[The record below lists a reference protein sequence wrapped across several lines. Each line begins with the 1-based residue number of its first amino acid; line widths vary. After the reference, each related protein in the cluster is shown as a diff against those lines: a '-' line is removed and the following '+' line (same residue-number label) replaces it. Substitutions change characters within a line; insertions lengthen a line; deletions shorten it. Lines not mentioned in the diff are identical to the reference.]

1 MIGLF
6 YGLTE
11 LPLVYLHID
20 GIVELGMAQEDKIVD
35 GDYALDAAATDAYGQ
50 LARKS
55 VIELYAIALKIG
67 YDAATA
73 PIGLEVARGG
83 VDEGNVGAIDDLG
96 AQVIAATVGGIEV
109 EAQGILGQIVDQC
122 AAVRAQ
128 TCAVANYALGID
140 TYIKWGCSH
149 DLREKCLNT
158 KRTMTKF
165 VGTAIINTANGA
177 SRR

>member
-11 LPLVYLHID
+11 LPLVYLYID

-35 GDYALDAAATDAYGQ
+35 GDHALDAAATDAYGQ
-50 LARKS
+50 LARET

-83 VDEGNVGAIDDLG
+83 INKRNVIVILDLG
-96 AQVIAATVGGIEV
+96 AQVFAATVGGIEV
-109 EAQGILGQIVDQC
+109 
-122 AAVRAQ
+122 
-128 TCAVANYALGID
+128 
-140 TYIKWGCSH
+140 
-149 DLREKCLNT
+149 
-158 KRTMTKF
+158 
-165 VGTAIINTANGA
+165 
-177 SRR
+177 